1 MLCVDMERNV
11 GIDVLRGIAAFG
23 IVGCHLLLLPMSNA
37 GRLLTSCC
45 DMNVG
50 VFAALSGYLMA
61 VSLKGAWVDYIC
73 KRVFRI
79 VPAYLAWTCIYLL
92 VTAVFQYFGDG
103 AVKPRY
109 AEPIWWARVFFWGS
123 AATHLWFLAS
133 LLYAQILM
141 AALAPRLRKGL
152 WFALSLPL
160 IGLSIWSTSW
170 YVTYPLRLLAF
181 LMLGYG
187 MSGLSVDW
195 ISCHRKLLWSAAGL
209 GFLLHFVHWPFHSG
223 FLKDWVAVIP
233 ILLLF
238 ASFKGGMNGRW
249 GKLGSLL
256 GQTSMGVYL
265 LHPLFTKAFGI
276 GIRQMF
282 AAPYGTTAVLLDWL
296 ISWVAALLFA
306 IILLRW
312 KRLSCLIR

>member
-1 MLCVDMERNV
+1 MLCVDMEHNA

-37 GRLLTSCC
+37 GRSLTSFC

-61 VSLKGAWVDYIC
+61 TGLKGTWGDYVQ
-73 KRVFRI
+73 KRVSRI
-79 VPAYLAWTCIYLL
+79 VPAYFSWTCIYLL
-92 VTAVFQYFGDG
+92 VTAFFQYLGDG

-109 AEPIWWARVFFWGS
+109 VEPIWWVRVFFWGS

-152 WFALSLPL
+152 WFVLSLPM
-160 IGLSIWSTSW
+160 IALSIWSTNW

-187 MSGLSVDW
+187 MSGFRKDG
-195 ISCHRKLLWSAAGL
+195 IFRHRKVLWSAVGL
-209 GFLLHFVHWPFHSG
+209 GLFLHFVHWPFRSG

-238 ASFKGGMNGRW
+238 ASFKGDMTGHW
-249 GKLGSLL
+249 GKLGSIL

-265 LHPLFTKAFGI
+265 IHPLFTKAFGI
-276 GIRQMF
+276 GIRRTF
-282 AAPYGTTAVLLDWL
+282 AAPYGVVPVVADWL
-296 ISWVAALLFA
+296 ISWVAAFLFA

-312 KRLSCLIR
+312 KKLSWLIR